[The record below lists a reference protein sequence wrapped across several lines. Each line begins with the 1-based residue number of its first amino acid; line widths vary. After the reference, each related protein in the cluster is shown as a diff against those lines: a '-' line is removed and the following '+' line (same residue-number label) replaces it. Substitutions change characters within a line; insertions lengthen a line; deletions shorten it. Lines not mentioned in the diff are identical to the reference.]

1 LDKLFLFFLSAYLIL
16 VVSSWRANRGHI
28 WPLLVGHVLFL
39 LALFR
44 YIGLAFTPTAKTPIF
59 FLSGIVAGQILFG
72 VALIATKQPLREAI
86 RFTLPVW
93 DVARYY
99 RAQPWVV
106 FRFLGVAL
114 FEEFLWR
121 VAVQAFL
128 ITTFAGESVGVAFI
142 FIVLVALAFSL
153 LHRNRF
159 HDRYQCIEFI
169 LFSLILGFAYY
180 VTGSYIFVVMVHAI
194 RDIQIHYRNE
204 LKEYDAL
211 NEFVEGTNEGTAESE
226 GESFPS
232 LMGSGRRDVT

>member
-1 LDKLFLFFLSAYLIL
+1 MDKLFLFFLSAYLIL
-16 VVSSWRANRGHI
+16 VVLSWRANRGHI

-72 VALIATKQPLREAI
+72 VALIATKQSLREAVRI
-86 RFTLPVW
+86 TLPVW
-93 DVARYY
+93 DVAKYY
-99 RAQPWVV
+99 RAQPLIVL
-106 FRFLGVAL
+106 RFLGVAL

-121 VAVQAFL
+121 VAVQTFL
-128 ITTFAGESVGVAFI
+128 IASFAGESLALACPFI
-142 FIVLVALAFSL
+142 IFVALAFTM

-159 HDRYQCIEFI
+159 HDWYQRFEFV
-169 LFSLILGFAYY
+169 LFSLTLGFAYY
-180 VTGSYIFVVMVHAI
+180 GTGSYIFVVMIHAV

-204 LKEYDAL
+204 LKEYEAL
-211 NEFVEGTNEGTAESE
+211 NEFVEAAHEGTDDAE

-232 LMGSGRRDVT
+232 LMGSRSKDIL